1 MKHYTVYLG
10 CMIPMR
16 FPSTEKAVR
25 FVFKKLGSELVDLEG
40 YTCCPDPVLTRLSD
54 DEFSLALSAR
64 NLALA
69 EKLGNDLLV
78 LCNGC
83 YETLYEA
90 RELLEDLARRTQINK
105 ILAKDGL
112 EYRGDVKIRA
122 VIDVLHDDLAENF
135 SAPEPRNIK
144 VACHTGCH
152 MLRGGQYPMDRIKI
166 LEKLVDK
173 TGAKHVAYGR
183 EIDCCSYPGSVASE
197 EMALTTTLAPKL
209 DAMQNAGAEIIVSA
223 CPTCVYQFENGQA
236 GLKKYEKEFNIPV
249 FNLLE
254 LMALA
259 LGHDPETLGLE
270 LHRGDT
276 KKLAMEKWGNSNE

>member
-1 MKHYTVYLG
+1 MKYTVYLG

-16 FPSTEKAVR
+16 FASTEKAAK
-25 FVFKKLGSELVDLEG
+25 FVFEKLGAEWIDLEG

-54 DEFSLALSAR
+54 DDFSLALSAR

-69 EKLGNDLLV
+69 EKLGNDLVV

-90 RELLEDLARRTQINK
+90 HELLEDSARKNRINK
-105 ILAKDGL
+105 ILAKEGIA
-112 EYRGDVKIRA
+112 YKGTVKVRA
-122 VIDVLHDDLAENF
+122 IIDVLHEDFADKIN
-135 SAPEPRNIK
+135 PTKPQKVK

-152 MLRGGQYPMDRIKI
+152 MLRGGQHPRDRIKI
-166 LEKLVDK
+166 LENIVDK

-183 EIDCCSYPGSVASE
+183 EMDCCSYPGSVVSE

-209 DAMQNAGAEIIVSA
+209 EAMQDADAEIIVTA

-236 GLKKYEKEFNIPV
+236 GLKKLGKDYDIPV
-249 FNLLE
+249 FNLME
-254 LMALA
+254 LIALA
-259 LGHDPETLGLE
+259 FGHSPDNMGLE
-270 LHRGDT
+270 LHRGRT
-276 KKLAMEKWGNSNE
+276 KQFAVEKWGSGNE

>member
-1 MKHYTVYLG
+1 MKYTVYLG

-16 FPSTEKAVR
+16 FASTEKAAR
-25 FVFKKLGSELVDLEG
+25 FVFEKLGAELVDLEG

-69 EKLGNDLLV
+69 EELGNDILV

-90 RELLEDLARRTQINK
+90 REILEDEDVRARVNRL
-105 ILAKDGL
+105 LAKDDLHYNGTV
-112 EYRGDVKIRA
+112 RVRA
-122 VIDVLHDDLAENF
+122 VLDVLTEDFGESIKPLA
-135 SAPEPRNIK
+135 PRNVR

-152 MLRGGQYPMDRIKI
+152 MLRGSQHPRNRIKI
-166 LEKLVDK
+166 LEGLVDDL
-173 TGAKHVAYGR
+173 GASPVAYGR
-183 EIDCCSYPGSVASE
+183 EMDCCSYPGSTADE

-209 DAMQNAGAEIIVSA
+209 AAIEGSGADMIVTA
-223 CPTCVYQFENGQA
+223 CPTCVYQLENGQT
-236 GLKKYEKEFNIPV
+236 GLKKYGREFDIPG

-259 LGHDPETLGLE
+259 MGHGPETLGLE
-270 LHRGDT
+270 LHRGRNKEFAVRT
-276 KKLAMEKWGNSNE
+276 WGSSNE